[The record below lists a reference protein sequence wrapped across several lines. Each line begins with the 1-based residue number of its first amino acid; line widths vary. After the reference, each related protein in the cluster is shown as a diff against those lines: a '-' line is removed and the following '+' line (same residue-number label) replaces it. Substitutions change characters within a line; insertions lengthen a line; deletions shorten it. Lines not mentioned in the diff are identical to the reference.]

1 MTTTPE
7 LTEAE
12 AIGRLLAYLPHAGV
26 GGLLELGRT
35 CPAPDVQEAA
45 AWAEA
50 ALETLRERLI
60 DVVRD
65 AHAEAVAAE
74 EWIASLE
81 DPAAT
86 GTAA

>member
-1 MTTTPE
+1 MTTVPE

-35 CPAPDVQEAA
+35 CPAPEVQEST

-50 ALETLRERLI
+50 ALEDLRERLVA
-60 DVVRD
+60 VVRD
-65 AHAEAVAAE
+65 AHTEALAAE
-74 EWIASLE
+74 QWIASIE
-81 DPAAT
+81 DTPAA